1 MACAMGTVPYAMA
14 YSSAAAGGERGGGKV
29 GSVEAG
35 SLNLL
40 FRCDCDTSFLDPS
53 LGSPARKA
61 SHRTRDDMLT
71 SL

>member
-40 FRCDCDTSFLDPS
+40 SSVVIVTPLSWILPWEAPQGRQVT
-53 LGSPARKA
+53 AREM
-61 SHRTRDDMLT
+61 TC
-71 SL
+71 